1 MEQAGGAPARPGPKA
16 AGRPARHRR
25 PGAPPT
31 ARLATDG
38 LPAGHQVRLDGEAM
52 AGILAMLLVTTGST
66 SKPVAAYTLTLRPG
80 DFAAAKVC

>member
-1 MEQAGGAPARPGPKA
+1 
-16 AGRPARHRR
+16 
-25 PGAPPT
+25 
-31 ARLATDG
+31 
-38 LPAGHQVRLDGEAM
+38 M